1 MSVLRP
7 RTRVVYFR
15 VSEDE
20 FRRFHDLCQLR
31 GERSLSDLARS
42 AMYQMLQNNGKSEEQ
57 EMAQKIKELDATI
70 AELNRELRKFLP
82 AGKAAARKASTVKDE
97 GGQRQ

>member
-15 VSEDE
+15 VSEEE
-20 FRRFHDLCQLR
+20 FRQFNDLCQMR
-31 GERSLSDLARS
+31 GERSLSDLARA
-42 AMYQMLQNNGKSEEQ
+42 AMYQMLQNNGKGGEQ

-70 AELNRELRKFLP
+70 AELYRELKKYLP
-82 AGKAAARKASTVKDE
+82 AGKPAGKKAASMKGE
-97 GGQRQ
+97 QR